1 MEYALGQRWVSHADV
16 ELGLGIV
23 VELEGRRVTLHFPAV
38 GEDRTYALDR
48 APLTRL
54 ALKPGDTLNRSNGHH
69 YPVESVSEQAGVL
82 SYEIVNGGARE
93 WVSELELDPHIQ
105 LSAPQDRVLNNQF
118 DKLIDFQLRYATL
131 MHRAATAGHTVRG
144 LLGARTSLLSHQMY
158 IAHEVGRR
166 FAPRVLLAD
175 EVGLG
180 KTIEAGLIL
189 SQQLLTGRA
198 ARVLVI
204 VPDALIHQWLVEMLR
219 RFNLSFSLFDQSR
232 LEEGHEASP
241 FDSEQ
246 LVLTA
251 YSLFRRSAEAR
262 AMALDADWDIVVVD
276 EAHHLNWQ
284 ESDRGELYQFVENL
298 SQLCSGLLLLTATPE
313 QAGVES
319 HFARLRLL
327 DPNRFQDFAQFQEEQ
342 QHYGQWNAVIEALQ
356 VDEVPPQI
364 PEGIDL
370 TLEPE
375 QQIRQLLDRYGT
387 GRVLFR
393 NTRSSVPGFPKR
405 RLHPAPLPFPSC
417 YSEVRQYLYPEQTV
431 EESLWLAEDPRV
443 HWLEETLRSLRPAK
457 VLIIAA
463 NANTALALEHH
474 LHLRA
479 GIRCAAFHEG
489 LSLIERDRAAAFFA
503 DDIGGAQA
511 LICSEIGSEGRNF
524 QFAHHLICFD
534 LPENPDLLEQRIGR
548 LDRIGQE
555 QDVQIHVPYLE
566 DSAQA
571 VLYRWHNEGLTAF
584 TTACAVG
591 HTVYEQVLTPLTLAL
606 EDPLGD
612 NDELI
617 AVSRALR
624 ENLEREMEQGRDRL
638 LELNSHDPTQG
649 QAVIDAVR
657 REEAP
662 EQIEQYAELLFDRI
676 GITQDLH
683 SDTCYVLRPSEIMI
697 TGDLPGLDEDGTTVT
712 FSRSTALARDDVQ
725 FLTWE
730 HPLIREAM
738 SIVAAS
744 ELGNAAIGTLK
755 HPKIRPG
762 TVLLEAIYGIDCLAP
777 ANLELGR
784 FLPMT
789 PLRLVIGP
797 DGRDVAA
804 TVTHD
809 ALNRMLESIPPATSA
824 GVIRQI
830 KPLLER
836 QLAKADQLAQAQLD
850 ELRSKAL
857 SAMVESL
864 GEERDRLVYLSS
876 VNPSV
881 RPSEI
886 EAIDARIEAS
896 QRAIADARSAAHAL
910 RVVVAT

>member
-1 MEYALGQRWVSHADV
+1 
-16 ELGLGIV
+16 
-23 VELEGRRVTLHFPAV
+23 
-38 GEDRTYALDR
+38 
-48 APLTRL
+48 
-54 ALKPGDTLNRSNGHH
+54 
-69 YPVESVSEQAGVL
+69 
-82 SYEIVNGGARE
+82 
-93 WVSELELDPHIQ
+93 
-105 LSAPQDRVLNNQF
+105 
-118 DKLIDFQLRYATL
+118 
-131 MHRAATAGHTVRG
+131 
-144 LLGARTSLLSHQMY
+144 
-158 IAHEVGRR
+158 
-166 FAPRVLLAD
+166 
-175 EVGLG
+175 
-180 KTIEAGLIL
+180 
-189 SQQLLTGRA
+189 
-198 ARVLVI
+198 
-204 VPDALIHQWLVEMLR
+204 
-219 RFNLSFSLFDQSR
+219 
-232 LEEGHEASP
+232 
-241 FDSEQ
+241 
-246 LVLTA
+246 
-251 YSLFRRSAEAR
+251 
-262 AMALDADWDIVVVD
+262 MALDADWDIVVVD

-284 ESDRGELYQFVENL
+284 ESDHGELYQFVDNL

-327 DPNRFQDFAQFQEEQ
+327 DPNRFRDFEQFLEEQ
-342 QHYGQWNAVIEALQ
+342 RHYGEWNAVIEALQ
-356 VDEVPPQI
+356 AEEVPPQM

-370 TLEPE
+370 TLEPQ

-405 RLHPAPLPFPSC
+405 RLHPAPLPFPNC
-417 YSEVRQYLYPEQTV
+417 YSENRSHLYPEQAV
-431 EESLWLAEDPRV
+431 EESVWLAEDPRV

-457 VLIIAA
+457 VLVIAA

-503 DDIGGAQA
+503 DDMGGAQA

-548 LDRIGQE
+548 LDRIGQVH
-555 QDVQIHVPYLE
+555 DVQIHVPYLE

-571 VLYRWHNEGLTAF
+571 VLFRWHHEGLAAF
-584 TTACAVG
+584 TTACAAG
-591 HTVYEQVLTPLTLAL
+591 HSVYEQVLTALTLAL

-612 NDELI
+612 IDPLI
-617 AVSRALR
+617 ATSRERR
-624 ENLEREMEQGRDRL
+624 ENLEREMERGRDRL
-638 LELNSHDPTQG
+638 LELNSHDPILG
-649 QAVIDAVR
+649 QTVIDSVR
-657 REEAP
+657 HEEAP

-683 SDTCYVLRPSEIMI
+683 SDTCYVLRPSEMMI

-712 FSRSTALARDDVQ
+712 FSRTTALARDDVQ

-738 SIVAAS
+738 AIVSAS

-804 TVTHD
+804 TVSHD
-809 ALNRMLESIPPATSA
+809 ALNRMLEPIAPATSA

-830 KPLLER
+830 KPLVER
-836 QLAKADQLAQAQLD
+836 QLGKADQLAQSQLD
-850 ELRSKAL
+850 ELRSQAL
-857 SAMVESL
+857 SIMAESL
-864 GEERDRLVYLSS
+864 GEERDRLIYLSS

-881 RPSEI
+881 RPAEI
-886 EAIDARIEAS
+886 EAIDSRIEAS
-896 QRAIADARSAAHAL
+896 QRAIADARSAPQAL